1 MRLRLLAP
9 LILLSCLSTV
19 SVLSQSKTPTPDPEK
34 EKKIEAQKDLIL
46 KMLDESVAAANALRL
61 PENRAALNAMTAD
74 LYWRFDEKRAR
85 ELFRNAAI
93 DVTNFYADSEREK
106 RDNNSPGTMVF
117 SLSDP
122 NDPRNVLLP
131 LVARHDAALALELLL
146 QTRSPKLADAV
157 ARASQQTNKGPV
169 SVMNF
174 DIDQYR
180 VQQEIGLEQQYA
192 LLAAED
198 DPDKAAA
205 LIKDALAKGVTT
217 NVMPLLQKLY
227 KKDEKRAVDL
237 GGDVI
242 RKLVDS
248 DMVKNQNDMIT
259 AITFLQNAVKSNSAP
274 SGSGTGTAAGGTDTS
289 ATAGS
294 AAAPPEKQFAFTDAQ
309 IRDLANKLVNTLL
322 QPSTSITTTAIMT
335 QAIPILEKIVPERA
349 AALKQRQA
357 ESQRS
362 LPPELKGIGD
372 MQKIFDPAS
381 SPEDTLAQIAKMP
394 DGPIKTQAYSSLQG
408 KIGQITD
415 DARAKK
421 LIDQIPDDKE
431 RSMAQEKYDSA
442 KIARTAAAGK
452 LEDARTMIGAMT
464 NRRDRIQKL
473 VDLGVQYFKKGGD
486 ANVDAAKAI
495 MKDARSLTGD
505 YAGDGDEMN
514 DMMEVVRGYTTI
526 EPETAFR
533 MFEPV
538 IDQLNE
544 YVQASAVINKY
555 EKGGKD
561 FRNSELVLSNNTA
574 TRSGGNLAFRY
585 MTHMQALGRT
595 DLEHMAQLVERFARS
610 DYRALVRIYVLRG
623 LLSDDKKSGVTSPQF
638 SNSTIIVG

>member
-9 LILLSCLSTV
+9 LILLSCFSTV
-19 SVLSQSKTPTPDPEK
+19 SVFAQTKTPTPDPEK
-34 EKKIEAQKDLIL
+34 EKKIEAQKERIL
-46 KMLDESVAAANALRL
+46 QMLDESVAAANALRL
-61 PENRAALNAMTAD
+61 PENRAVLNAMTAD

-93 DVTNFYADSEREK
+93 DVSNFYTDSEREK
-106 RDNNSPGTMVF
+106 RDSTSGTMVF
-117 SLSDP
+117 SFSDP
-122 NDPRNVLLP
+122 NDPRALVLP
-131 LVARHDAALALELLL
+131 LVARHDAVLALELLL
-146 QTRSPKLADAV
+146 QTRPPKLAEAIV
-157 ARASQQTNKGPV
+157 KASQQTNKGPIN
-169 SVMNF
+169 VMNF

-180 VQQEIGLEQQYA
+180 VQQEIALEQQYA
-192 LLAAED
+192 LLAADE

-205 LIKDALAKGVTT
+205 LIKDGLTKGVTS

-227 KKDEKRAVDL
+227 KKDEKRAAEL
-237 GGDVI
+237 GGEVI
-242 RKLVDS
+242 KKLIDS

-259 AITFLQNAVKSNSAP
+259 ALTFLQNADKGNSSSSA
-274 SGSGTGTAAGGTDTS
+274 SVTGSDS
-289 ATAGS
+289 PATTNSS
-294 AAAPPEKQFAFTDAQ
+294 AAPVEKQFAFTDAQ

-322 QPSTSITTTAIMT
+322 QPSTSITVTAIMG

-362 LPPELKGIGD
+362 LPAEMKGIQE

-381 SPEDTLAQIAKMP
+381 TPEDILAQMAKMP
-394 DGPIKTQAYSSLQG
+394 DGPIKSQAYPALQS

-415 DARAKK
+415 EARAKK
-421 LIDQIPDDKE
+421 LIDQIPDEKE
-431 RSMAQEKYDSA
+431 RVIAQDKYDSA

-452 LEDARTMIGAMT
+452 LEDARAMIGAMT

-473 VDLGVQYFKKGGD
+473 VDLGLQYFKKGGD
-486 ANVDAAKAI
+486 TNIETAKAI

-505 YAGDGDEMN
+505 YASDGDEMN

-544 YVQASAVINKY
+544 YVQASAVLNKY
-555 EKGGKD
+555 EKRGQD
-561 FRNSELVLSNNTA
+561 FRNSELVLSNNNA
-574 TRSGGNLAFRY
+574 TRANGGLAFRY
-585 MTHMQALGRT
+585 MTHMQALGKA
-595 DLEHMAQLVERFARS
+595 DLERMSQLVERFARS

-623 LLSDDKKSGVTSPQF
+623 LLSDDKKPLTFTPQF